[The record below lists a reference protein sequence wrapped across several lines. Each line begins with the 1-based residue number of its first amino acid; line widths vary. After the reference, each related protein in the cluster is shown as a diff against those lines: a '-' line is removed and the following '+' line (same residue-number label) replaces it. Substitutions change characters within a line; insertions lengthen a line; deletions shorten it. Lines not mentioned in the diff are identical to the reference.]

1 MKGQQATE
9 HQKQPASDD
18 NDDDWYRSI
27 HKSLKTLLNLS
38 KGEKAA
44 SSAAK
49 KPFSFSTHHQTWQG
63 KDTANNFFFKEIF
76 WKEINDFLW
85 LASVLSVP
93 IAAEN
98 PGDYKKKIG
107 GFAPRKWG
115 ICGEGGEAE
124 AVTENSKY
132 LQQKRFSI
140 KFTDGLDHS
149 SCQMMSPEEVLTIGG
164 KICLKLDK

>member
-1 MKGQQATE
+1 M
-9 HQKQPASDD
+9 
-18 NDDDWYRSI
+18 
-27 HKSLKTLLNLS
+27 
-38 KGEKAA
+38 
-44 SSAAK
+44 
-49 KPFSFSTHHQTWQG
+49 
-63 KDTANNFFFKEIF
+63 
-76 WKEINDFLW
+76 
-85 LASVLSVP
+85 P

-115 ICGEGGEAE
+115 ICGEGGEGE